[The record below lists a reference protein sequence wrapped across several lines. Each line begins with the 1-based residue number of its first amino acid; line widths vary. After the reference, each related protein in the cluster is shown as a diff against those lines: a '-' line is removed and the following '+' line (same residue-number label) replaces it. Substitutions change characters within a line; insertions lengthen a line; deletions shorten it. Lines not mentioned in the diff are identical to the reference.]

1 METQITIGL
10 VVTILA
16 VIILAGSFMAI
27 VGYGFIRHW
36 LRTGETWEATQ
47 ERKEREARTK
57 QP

>member
-10 VVTILA
+10 IVTILT
-16 VIILAGSFMAI
+16 VIILASSFMAI

-47 ERKEREARTK
+47 ERKEREAKAK

>member
-1 METQITIGL
+1 METQITIGMVAL
-10 VVTILA
+10 IIA
-16 VIILAGSFMAI
+16 VIILASSFMAI

-47 ERKEREARTK
+47 ARKEREARAR

>member
-1 METQITIGL
+1 MSRRESVQLWGTI
-10 VVTILA
+10 A
-16 VIILAGSFMAI
+16 VIILAGSVMAI

-47 ERKEREARTK
+47 ERKEREAKAK